1 MERGEECDAPLK
13 RFPTSF
19 SVTLSLRRTE
29 NVRLRCRVPA
39 ALSGII
45 LNDALVPH
53 LRAGSVFTFGDK
65 FEANVRT
72 AMGTLRSDRPF
83 VDYLILVLFEPHE
96 LEALGAA
103 TDLRCHS
110 IPRTLRPT
118 RFPDLRGVTLV

>member
-19 SVTLSLRRTE
+19 SVTLFLRRTE
-29 NVRLRCRVPA
+29 SVSGVGFPA

-110 IPRTLRPT
+110 IPRTLRPI

>member
-13 RFPTSF
+13 TIPGFVLGHPLLCDIQKTYASGVGF
-19 SVTLSLRRTE
+19 
-29 NVRLRCRVPA
+29 PA

-45 LNDALVPH
+45 LNAALVPH
-53 LRAGSVFTFGDK
+53 LRAGSVFTFRDK

-83 VDYLILVLFEPHE
+83 VDHLILVLFEPHE

-103 TDLRCHS
+103 TDLRCHF
-110 IPRTLRPT
+110 IPRTLRSI
-118 RFPDLRGVTLV
+118 RFPDLRGVL

>member
-1 MERGEECDAPLK
+1 MERGEECDAPLNTIPDFDLG
-13 RFPTSF
+13 RPLLATYCVGS
-19 SVTLSLRRTE
+19 T
-29 NVRLRCRVPA
+29 A

-110 IPRTLRPT
+110 IPRTLRPI